1 MNTLFHPSRTAVR
14 ALVLALA
21 VSLAGCETM
30 GPLSGLGGGPQVP
43 LSPAE
48 QQMRDD
54 EKRFNDT
61 VISAVLLGAAGGAA
75 VGGLGCLIAGCKG
88 RDTVKAAGIGA
99 VVGGAALGIDGYVT
113 AKKEQAGKQNLR
125 AVQAAANDVRQD
137 NNKLQA
143 YLASSSKV
151 LAEGQTRLASLQ
163 KDLAAKR
170 IGTAEAQQARE
181 REERNVASMN
191 QTLAQARKTR
201 DQYIEASTKMPD
213 TPQNKRDLDGEIR
226 RMNQQIATL
235 ESHVLAYNQ
244 ALAVSRA

>member
-1 MNTLFHPSRTAVR
+1 MNTLLNPPRGAVR

-30 GPLSGLGGGPQVP
+30 GPMAGFGGGPQVV

-48 QQMRDD
+48 QQLRDD

-61 VISAVLLGAAGGAA
+61 VISAVLTGAAGGAA
-75 VGGLGCLIAGCKG
+75 VGALGCLIAGCRG
-88 RDTVKAAGIGA
+88 RDTVAAAGVGA

-137 NNKLQA
+137 NGKLQT
-143 YLASSSKV
+143 YLASSNRV
-151 LAEGQTRLASLQ
+151 LSEGKTRLASLQ
-163 KDLAAKR
+163 KDVAAKR
-170 IGTAEAQQARE
+170 ISTAEAQQARE
-181 REERNVASMN
+181 REERNIASMS

-201 DQYIEASTKMPD
+201 DQYIEASTKLPD
-213 TPQNKRDLDGEIR
+213 TPQNKRDLDNEIK

-244 ALAVSRA
+244 ALAVSKA